1 MTKQKLELSWI
12 GKEKRPK
19 LEPRILLE
27 DTARSYHAKQR
38 VSERDIFDNR
48 LIFGDNLLALKAL
61 EQDIS
66 GKVKCIYID
75 PPYNTGAAF
84 EHYDDALEHST
95 WLGLMRDRLE
105 LLRRLLSP
113 QGFICCH
120 IDDSEGHYLKVL
132 MDEVF
137 GRANYLVTFYV
148 QVRYA
153 DKTLKQD
160 MNFHKQI
167 EQIHVYRKEYGAQPN
182 LLQKDLSFDKFC
194 YYVTEKS
201 SGTKMNL
208 GGKSVTVFG
217 AGEWEIKRGKG
228 SERGLKEI
236 WATGS
241 ILDGNSSG
249 RFFRDYL
256 TGRVAVDGLGAL
268 YKVEGIGDDGHGH
281 RYFTGP
287 AKATATKG
295 KYFQGV
301 PLGKLEP
308 GAEAQT
314 IPIEN
319 FYDLAGSFGN
329 CRHEGDADFRSGKK
343 PEVLLEIVLRHF
355 SSPGDLV
362 LDSFAGS
369 GTTGAVAQ
377 KMGRRWIMVELGEHC
392 HTHIIPRLK
401 KVIDGEDKGGI
412 TDSVNWQGGGG
423 FRYFKLAPSL
433 IINDHWGNPI
443 INPDYNA
450 AMLAEALAK
459 LEGFSYAPS
468 ETRWWQHGHSSER
481 DFLFVTTQSLSV
493 EQLQA
498 LADDVGTEQSLLI
511 CCAAFRG
518 ITAAEAAQRWTNLTL
533 KKIPKMILA
542 RCEWGHD
549 DYSLNVA
556 NLPIAQEERESGTPS
571 PLPPTKKTKSKKAAV
586 SHPNQGGLFA
596 EHDGENE

>member
-27 DTARSYHAKQR
+27 DAARSYHAKQR

-61 EQDIS
+61 EQEFS
-66 GKVKCIYID
+66 GKVKCVFID
-75 PPYNTGAAF
+75 PPYNTGSAF
-84 EHYDDALEHST
+84 THYDDGLEHSI

-105 LLRRLLSP
+105 IIKRLLAEDGSLW
-113 QGFICCH
+113 IT
-120 IDDSEGHYLKVL
+120 IDDNECHYLKVL
-132 MDEVF
+132 CDEVF
-137 GRANYLVTFYV
+137 GRGNFVANIIWEKRTSRENRRVFSFNHDHLLVYGK
-148 QVRYA
+148 
-153 DKTLKQD
+153 DKGK
-160 MNFHKQI
+160 F
-167 EQIHVYRKEYGAQPN
+167 EQIRNPLGLSQEVLERYKNPDNDPRGPWQSVSVNAQAGHATPSQFYTLQLPSGREVSPPKGRCWLYTKEKMAREIAAGNIWFGATGDNAPRVKKFLRDYEDKGLTPETIWIASEVGTNDDAKKGMLQLLIDVPVFDN
-182 LLQKDLSFDKFC
+182 PKPEALLQRILH
-194 YYVTEKS
+194 
-201 SGTKMNL
+201 
-208 GGKSVTVFG
+208 
-217 AGEWEIKRGKG
+217 I
-228 SERGLKEI
+228 
-236 WATGS
+236 AT
-241 ILDGNSSG
+241 N
-249 RFFRDYL
+249 
-256 TGRVAVDGLGAL
+256 
-268 YKVEGIGDDGHGH
+268 
-281 RYFTGP
+281 
-287 AKATATKG
+287 
-295 KYFQGV
+295 
-301 PLGKLEP
+301 
-308 GAEAQT
+308 
-314 IPIEN
+314 
-319 FYDLAGSFGN
+319 
-329 CRHEGDADFRSGKK
+329 
-343 PEVLLEIVLRHF
+343 
-355 SSPGDLV
+355 PGDLV

-423 FRYFKLAPSL
+423 FRYFRLAPSL

-571 PLPPTKKTKSKKAAV
+571 PLPATKKTKSKKAAV

-596 EHDGENE
+596 EHDGENQ